1 MGLGILAGCR
11 SPAPGTSAPP
21 RNIIIILSD
30 DHRYDF
36 MSFMDQ
42 APAFLET
49 PGLDR
54 LAREGAHLRN
64 AFVTTSLCSPS
75 RASIL
80 TGQYAHHHQ
89 IVDNTSP
96 IPPGTTFFPSR
107 LQAAGY
113 YTGFI
118 GKWHMGEET
127 DAPKPGFSYW
137 LSFRGQG
144 VYHDPELNVN
154 GQRGVVPGYTTDILT
169 DSALAFLQRRQA
181 EGDGH
186 PFFLMLS
193 HKAVHAEF
201 EPAPRHAGRFAATP
215 IPYPPTMANTPAN
228 AEGKPRWVGEQ
239 RNSWHGVDYLYHGA
253 MEFDQFYRSYAE
265 TMLAMDESVGRI
277 LDWVDRSGLAE
288 STLVLYLGDNGFL
301 LGEHGLIDKR
311 HAYEESM
318 RIPMLAYA
326 PGLIRPGR
334 VIDQMVR
341 NIDIAPTVLDLAGLD
356 DTAGMDGRSI
366 LPLLRGEVEEWP
378 VELLY
383 EYYWEFAFPQTPTAF
398 ALRDARYKYIFYHGI
413 WDRNE
418 FYDLESDPAEQH
430 NLIDAPEHQAR
441 VEAMRSRLWNLLEG
455 TGGMAI
461 PLKRPGAWQAADRKP
476 EPGRK

>member
-1 MGLGILAGCR
+1 
-11 SPAPGTSAPP
+11 
-21 RNIIIILSD
+21 
-30 DHRYDF
+30 
-36 MSFMDQ
+36 
-42 APAFLET
+42 
-49 PGLDR
+49 
-54 LAREGAHLRN
+54 
-64 AFVTTSLCSPS
+64 
-75 RASIL
+75 
-80 TGQYAHHHQ
+80 
-89 IVDNTSP
+89 
-96 IPPGTTFFPSR
+96 
-107 LQAAGY
+107 
-113 YTGFI
+113 
-118 GKWHMGEET
+118 
-127 DAPKPGFSYW
+127 
-137 LSFRGQG
+137 
-144 VYHDPELNVN
+144 
-154 GQRGVVPGYTTDILT
+154 
-169 DSALAFLQRRQA
+169 
-181 EGDGH
+181 
-186 PFFLMLS
+186 MLS

-326 PGLIRPGR
+326 PRLIRPGR

-441 VEAMRSRLWNLLEG
+441 VEAYGGLHRLASVG
-455 TGGMAI
+455 TARI
-461 PLKRPGAWQAADRKP
+461 CALAV
-476 EPGRK
+476 